1 MRAPIK
7 STAIAAAVAFGFGG
21 QALAAAEHAHDRGYG
36 VQEATLELN
45 QGSKWATDE
54 SLREGM
60 ENIRAALYANMQ
72 IFHGA
77 DDSSIDYGAL
87 AAAVSG
93 EVALIVQN
101 CKLDPLADAQLHKL
115 IGQIMSGAETLQSKE
130 PGVARR
136 TGAERIAEALGEY
149 ARQFDHPGWF

>member
-1 MRAPIK
+1 MKPLIRN
-7 STAIAAAVAFGFGG
+7 TMLAAALGFAAGG
-21 QALAAAEHAHDRGYG
+21 QALAASEHDHGHGYG
-36 VQEATLELN
+36 VQEAALELN
-45 QGSKWATDE
+45 QQQKWPTDE
-54 SLREGM
+54 ALRQGM

-77 DDSSIDYGAL
+77 DEASIDYGAL

-93 EVALIVQN
+93 EVAVIVQN

-115 IGQIMSGAETLQSKE
+115 IGQIMSGTEALQSKE